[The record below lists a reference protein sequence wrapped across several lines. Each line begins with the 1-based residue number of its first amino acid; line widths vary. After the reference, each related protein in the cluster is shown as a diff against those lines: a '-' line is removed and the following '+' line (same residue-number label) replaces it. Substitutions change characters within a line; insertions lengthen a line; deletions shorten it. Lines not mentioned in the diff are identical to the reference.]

1 MFARP
6 RQREWRRARRLTGLL
21 LLLSMCASL
30 FPLPLPVRSPAGKD
44 QSRPFPCQDRPCGCM
59 SAAQCWRKCCCF
71 TDREKLAWA
80 RANDVTPPAFV
91 VAAAHKERTAK
102 DTTCGKT
109 CHACDGAKTGNSST
123 STSRPSCCAHRPG
136 QAESAPAQSNDE
148 TQDKSRY
155 VLTIAMLRC
164 QGGSLF
170 WNALPWAI
178 VPVRECAMF
187 PHAPTGW
194 ERPGSVV
201 SDMPAPEPPDP
212 PPRLI

>member
-91 VAAAHKERTAK
+91 VASAHKERTAK

-109 CHACDGAKTGNSST
+109 CTACETPTGDSP
-123 STSRPSCCAHRPG
+123 TSRPACCDGQSGQREAPGRPTED
-136 QAESAPAQSNDE
+136 ATRDE
-148 TQDKSRY
+148 THY
-155 VLTIAMLRC
+155 VLTTAMLRC
-164 QGGSLF
+164 QGGSLI